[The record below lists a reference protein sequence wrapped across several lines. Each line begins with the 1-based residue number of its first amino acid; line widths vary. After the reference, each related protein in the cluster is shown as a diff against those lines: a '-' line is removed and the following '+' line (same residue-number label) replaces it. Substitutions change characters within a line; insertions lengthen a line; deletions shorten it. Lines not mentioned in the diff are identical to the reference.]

1 MYCIFIFYV
10 PAMILL
16 THIYFRSCGSKLRE
30 MENDH
35 AKTSS
40 TNKIISRAARAKN
53 LQRINMPCKGQL
65 ISKANYQSE
74 NSSENR
80 TNEFVFTTMRRVFFV
95 FWKKLKSPKRHF
107 EIN

>member
-1 MYCIFIFYV
+1 
-10 PAMILL
+10 MILL
-16 THIYFRSCGSKLRE
+16 THMYFRSCGSKLRE

-65 ISKANYQSE
+65 ISKANYQSV

-80 TNEFVFTTMRRVFFV
+80 TQ
-95 FWKKLKSPKRHF
+95 WKTIVHF
-107 EIN
+107 HFGLEIKKQRFEA

>member
-1 MYCIFIFYV
+1 MFLVKNKTENMYCIFIFYV

-16 THIYFRSCGSKLRE
+16 THMYFKSCGSKLRE

-53 LQRINMPCKGQL
+53 LQRINNKYAL
-65 ISKANYQSE
+65 
-74 NSSENR
+74 
-80 TNEFVFTTMRRVFFV
+80 
-95 FWKKLKSPKRHF
+95 
-107 EIN
+107 

>member
-1 MYCIFIFYV
+1 
-10 PAMILL
+10 
-16 THIYFRSCGSKLRE
+16 

-53 LQRINMPCKGQL
+53 LQRINMPFKGQL

-74 NSSENR
+74 NSSKNQ
-80 TNEFVFTTMRRVFFV
+80 TNEFVFTTMRRVFVRFLENIEDT
-95 FWKKLKSPKRHF
+95 KKNISKLSDL
-107 EIN
+107 

>member
-1 MYCIFIFYV
+1 
-10 PAMILL
+10 
-16 THIYFRSCGSKLRE
+16 

-74 NSSENR
+74 NSSKNQ
-80 TNEFVFTTMRRVFFV
+80 TNEFVFTTMRRVFVRFLEEIEDT
-95 FWKKLKSPKRHF
+95 KKTF
-107 EIN
+107 QN

>member
-1 MYCIFIFYV
+1 
-10 PAMILL
+10 MILL

-65 ISKANYQSE
+65 ISKANYQSV
-74 NSSENR
+74 NSSENEHNGR
-80 TNEFVFTTMRRVFFV
+80 PLFIFISGLDY
-95 FWKKLKSPKRHF
+95 KKTK
-107 EIN
+107 I